1 MAFELKLLE
10 TLLHEEE
17 GAALDFK
24 AAQYPF
30 DNADIGQ
37 KEELLK
43 DILAFTN
50 SWRRASAYI
59 LIGVEE
65 VKGGRSRI
73 LGVKKHLDDAR
84 LHQFVNGK
92 TQRPVEF
99 IYKIVQIEG
108 VEIGVI
114 EIPLQDRPVYLK
126 KRYAKLE
133 GNEVYIR
140 DGSSTRVATPDE
152 IARMGAQHVLV
163 ETPQFSLEWANL
175 DTQTALPSPCVL
187 HSLALYPP
195 LPDNTF
201 ALPRPSHLSVDIF
214 RNSRY
219 SEEVIWCTFERAF
232 FTGIGVRLYN
242 NSGVLGKN
250 IRFEGILSKS
260 GGVVVQDILKSIP
273 SKDTIAVPF
282 DSVPLIGQ
290 KPETYLQDLNDKWEI
305 AVEFGDIRPREIV
318 WTTNPFWFGCAHPT
332 LAKLEGQLFGDNLRE
347 PVTCSLEIQF
357 EAEQR
362 PMTEDDAAPY
372 LDQ

>member
-1 MAFELKLLE
+1 MPFELELLE

-17 GAALDFK
+17 GASLDFK

-30 DNADIGQ
+30 DKADIGQ
-37 KEELLK
+37 KAKLLK

-50 SWRRASAYI
+50 SWRRATAYI

-65 VKGGRSRI
+65 VKGKRSRI
-73 LGVKKHLDDAR
+73 LGVTEHLDDAR

-126 KRYAKLE
+126 KRYGDL
-133 GNEVYIR
+133 GSSDVYIR

-152 IARMGAQHVLV
+152 IAKMGSQGVLE
-163 ETPQFSLEWANL
+163 ETPQFSLDWADL
-175 DTQTALPSPCVL
+175 DSRTALESPCIL
-187 HSLALYPP
+187 HSLALFPP
-195 LPDNTF
+195 LPDDTF
-201 ALPRPSHLSVDIF
+201 TPPRSAYLTVDIG
-214 RNSRY
+214 RNPRY

-232 FTGIGVRLYN
+232 FIGIGVKLYN
-242 NSGVLGKN
+242 KSGVLGKN
-250 IRFEGILSKS
+250 IRFEGVLSKS
-260 GGVVVQDILKSIP
+260 GGVEVKEVLKSIP
-273 SKDTIAVPF
+273 IEGIQTVPF
-282 DSVPLIGQ
+282 DSMPLVGQ
-290 KPETYLQDLNDKWEI
+290 KPETHLEDRNDEWEI
-305 AVEFGDIRPREIV
+305 VVEFGDIRPRETV

-347 PVTCSLEIQF
+347 PTPCSLEIQF

-362 PMTEDDAAPY
+362 PMTEVDAAPY